1 MTFLKP
7 DQTFYPSPRM
17 ACKAPAERLGYVAT
31 LNTGRNSQPDALCVV
46 DLDPESPDYGRV
58 VHKLE
63 MPYAGDELHHFG
75 WNACSSALCP
85 YAPHPH
91 LERRYLIVPGLRSSR
106 IYIIDTKPDPRRP
119 SIAKIIAPQE
129 VLKRS
134 GYSRPHTIHCGP
146 DAIYVSALG
155 ADNGGGGPGGIFM
168 LDHFNFD
175 VLGPWEIDRGPQR
188 LAYDF
193 WWHITEDTMIT
204 SEWGVPRQFENGLVF
219 EDLLKGR
226 YGRNLHFWDLRRRRH
241 IQTVDLGDEYQLVF
255 ELRPAHEPTK
265 AYGFAGVVISLKNLS
280 SSIWTWY
287 REQGRWAARKVIEIP
302 AQPADPDQ
310 LPPPLKGFG
319 AVPPLVTDIDLSLDD
334 RFLYVSC
341 WGTGELHQYDVS
353 DPFQPRLTGKVHIG
367 GITRRAGHPLAQ
379 KPLLGGPQ
387 MVEISRDGRR
397 VYFTNSLYSSVDDQF
412 YPDLLTGWMVKV
424 DAAEGGGIAIDP
436 GFFVDFG
443 ETRTHQ
449 VRLEGGDA
457 STDSFCYPS

>member
-46 DLDPESPDYGRV
+46 DLDPDSPEYGRV

-63 MPYAGDELHHFG
+63 MPHAGDELHHFG

-106 IYIIDTKPDPRRP
+106 IYIVDTKPDPRRP

-241 IQTVDLGDEYQLVF
+241 IQTIDLGEEYQLAF

-265 AYGFAGVVISLKNLS
+265 TYGFAGVVISLKNLS
-280 SSIWTWY
+280 SSIWIWY

-334 RFLYVSC
+334 RYLYVSC

-379 KPLLGGPQ
+379 GPLLGGPQ

-412 YPDLLTGWMVKV
+412 YPDLLTGWMAKV
-424 DAAEGGGIAIDP
+424 NAAEDGGIAIDP